1 MGFKF
6 LVLVLNLGWCFE
18 IVFLGKDLLFSTVE
32 LIWLAQWVEAKV
44 AL

>member
-6 LVLVLNLGWCFE
+6 LVLVLSLGWCFE

-32 LIWLAQWVEAKV
+32 LILLAQWVEAKV